1 MDKKYFQ
8 EASKNGGLTV
18 SIFLKIKGMVSALAE
33 CLQAVHTNL
42 LL

>member
-18 SIFLKIKGMVSALAE
+18 SIFLKIKG
-33 CLQAVHTNL
+33 T
-42 LL
+42 